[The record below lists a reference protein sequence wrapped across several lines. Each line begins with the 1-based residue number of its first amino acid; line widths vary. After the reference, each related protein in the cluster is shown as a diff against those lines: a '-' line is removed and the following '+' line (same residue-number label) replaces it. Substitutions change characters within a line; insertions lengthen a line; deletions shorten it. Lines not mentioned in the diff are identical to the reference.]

1 MTGSNFATWGKT
13 STEDRLTPTLP
24 QRFGNRDTI
33 FQDEYVS
40 EGAL

>member
-13 STEDRLTPTLP
+13 STEDRLTPTLQ
-24 QRFGNRDTI
+24 QRLGNRDTI
-33 FQDEYVS
+33 FQDEYIS